1 MQIPPLD
8 GLDLLTELA
17 PRSAPALLRRVCDL
31 EFLEPVPE
39 CGVELA
45 SRLVRAG
52 HRLPAPFP
60 EGFLVSG
67 EILGRDDGPH
77 RAEPVGQLAGLAD
90 LPAEQFRIHRA
101 AVDVLQRDPAPRQ
114 EPVQFDD
121 PAHEIRIGLLPERF
135 SALAEELVDEGGDA
149 VGERVGVEQ
158 RIVER
163 VPLQRAVEPDL
174 EVVAAAPGVVED
186 AAHAVAEVALD
197 LEHKGTGPAPGPV
210 GLPREEL
217 LGERVHAGGG
227 LAGADGADDEHAGVE
242 PRLGNDE
249 PGGPLAL
256 ARNDGMVELADH
268 ERGRVVLGRGGPGGE
283 PAPAAAPCGRLKP
296 HPPDREAHAPGKDD
310 DDGRDRVVPDADH
323 GVKARIVVGDEVQNR
338 VAAHAG
344 ERRPESVA
352 GGRSQS
358 GADDGERSRPHRSN
372 TLPGR
377 IDGSGATPG
386 GRGQVRKHTCPRTRT
401 RPLDWGV
408 APVPVSAARAA
419 LTDPAAKAQDVAV
432 SWLTP

>member
-1 MQIPPLD
+1 M
-8 GLDLLTELA
+8 
-17 PRSAPALLRRVCDL
+17 
-31 EFLEPVPE
+31 
-39 CGVELA
+39 
-45 SRLVRAG
+45 
-52 HRLPAPFP
+52 
-60 EGFLVSG
+60 SG

-90 LPAEQFRIHRA
+90 LAAEQFRIHRA

-135 SALAEELVDEGGDA
+135 AALAEELVDEGGDA

-186 AAHAVAEVALD
+186 PAHAVAEVALD
-197 LEHKGTGPAPGPV
+197 LEHKGAGPAPGPV

-217 LGERVHAGGG
+217 LGERVHAGRG

-256 ARNDGMVELADH
+256 ARDDGMVQLADRRARARH
-268 ERGRVVLGRGGPGGE
+268 RSARRARRAARPGRRPLHAAEATPSRPRGTRSRRGRRRRPGPRSTRRGSRCEG
-283 PAPAAAPCGRLKP
+283 
-296 HPPDREAHAPGKDD
+296 PDR
-310 DDGRDRVVPDADH
+310 GRR
-323 GVKARIVVGDEVQNR
+323 
-338 VAAHAG
+338 
-344 ERRPESVA
+344 
-352 GGRSQS
+352 
-358 GADDGERSRPHRSN
+358 
-372 TLPGR
+372 
-377 IDGSGATPG
+377 
-386 GRGQVRKHTCPRTRT
+386 
-401 RPLDWGV
+401 
-408 APVPVSAARAA
+408 
-419 LTDPAAKAQDVAV
+419 
-432 SWLTP
+432 